1 MTNSAFDTYIVNGNI
16 TVFLGQHST
25 AFKNDILNSS
35 LLGSL
40 ASNLSSVAPDA
51 WFYSYKRTLGSIFWA
66 TKADA
71 SHSPKVKSASIL
83 TLAELTLSR
92 YLTPAQLGQLADCL
106 AVVKNLPED
115 SEALAACL
123 NNVQRNQPVEQT
135 TSNTARLL
143 LTVVC
148 ENTMVISC
156 NIMLNAAS
164 PVDITILDEE
174 FPLEKVAPQVDLW
187 ITYLGD
193 DNYAGIRDKVIE
205 KLGSNIKTKL
215 FHLNATPL

>member
-25 AFKNDILNSS
+25 AFKNDVLNSS

-71 SHSPKVKSASIL
+71 NHSPKVKSASIL

-92 YLTPAQLGQLADCL
+92 YLTTAQFGQLADCL
-106 AVVKNLPED
+106 AFVKNLPED

-123 NNVQRNQPVEQT
+123 NNVQRKQPVDQT
-135 TSNTARLL
+135 TSNKVRLL
-143 LTVVC
+143 LTIVC

-156 NIMLNAAS
+156 SIMLNAN

-174 FPLEKVAPQVDLW
+174 IPLEKVAPQVDLW

-215 FHLNATPL
+215 FNLNATPL

>member
-25 AFKNDILNSS
+25 VFKKDILNSS

-40 ASNLSSVAPDA
+40 ASNLSSITQDS
-51 WFYSYKRTLGSIFWA
+51 WFYTYKRTLGSIFWA
-66 TKADA
+66 TKVDT
-71 SHSPKVKSASIL
+71 SHSPNVNSASIL
-83 TLAELTLSR
+83 TLAELALPR
-92 YLTPAQLGQLADCL
+92 YLTAAQLGQLADCL

-123 NNVQRNQPVEQT
+123 NSVQRNQAVDKA
-135 TSNTARLL
+135 TSNTVRLL
-143 LTVVC
+143 LTIVC
-148 ENTMVISC
+148 ENSMVISC
-156 NIMLNAAS
+156 NIMLNTAN
-164 PVDITILDEE
+164 PVDITILDEA
-174 FPLEKVAPQVDLW
+174 FPLEKTASHVDLW

-193 DNYAGIRDKVIE
+193 ENYAGIRDKVIE

-215 FHLNATPL
+215 FHLNATPS